1 MTIGYQLRKIRQF
14 LNLTQSQM
22 CAGIISESFYSK
34 VEHDKSDLSFDK
46 LLAILKAHNISLY
59 DFFEAFDEENLP
71 KVKLRKQIYT
81 AFNNRNINQLKR
93 IKKSLNKRDTIE
105 ILKINLMLAALN
117 RQVYEIPEEIQK
129 EIMSKCLKV
138 DLRKQ
143 KNFWNL
149 AISTSI
155 YNFSELSA
163 FIDYILENSTELE
176 RP

>member
-1 MTIGYQLRKIRQF
+1 
-14 LNLTQSQM
+14 M

-81 AFNNRNINQLKR
+81 AFNNPNINQLKR

-129 EIMSKCLKV
+129 EIMS
-138 DLRKQ
+138 
-143 KNFWNL
+143 N
-149 AISTSI
+149 A
-155 YNFSELSA
+155 
-163 FIDYILENSTELE
+163 
-176 RP
+176 

>member
-1 MTIGYQLRKIRQF
+1 MKSITQFNQEKDTKSLISSFAKLIGL
-14 LNLTQSQM
+14 
-22 CAGIISESFYSK
+22 G
-34 VEHDKSDLSFDK
+34 DLSK
-46 LLAILKAHNISLY
+46 KAHNISLY

-117 RQVYEIPEEIQK
+117 RQVYEITEEIQK

-138 DLRKQ
+138 DLRK
-143 KNFWNL
+143 
-149 AISTSI
+149 
-155 YNFSELSA
+155 
-163 FIDYILENSTELE
+163 
-176 RP
+176 